1 MPSPSGY
8 HCCYLRVDLST
19 RSAEVRPLSES
30 VLRQYIGGVG
40 LGTWL
45 VLQEG
50 LEGVDPFDPR
60 MPIAFVFSPLVG
72 TTLTT
77 SAKFAVVAKSP
88 LTQRLSDSL
97 SSSHFAIAGKRAGFD
112 AIVIVGAAS
121 EPMALRIDGTGPRE
135 GEAPAEPRARVDVVS
150 SKSGPLSPVIDADF
164 TQDMPTGERVRVKGP
179 HGSSRPLTP
188 ALSPTVTS
196 VPRSESM
203 VGEREQSRVGL
214 LPEAARQEPRS
225 PEKPRPPVIDF
236 LSATS
241 WWGQSSRVAAD
252 AIRHEW
258 GNRFRVAAIGPAG
271 ERLVR
276 YATISSDGRH
286 AGRGGLGAVLGSK
299 NLKAI
304 AVAGDHLTPQAHPE
318 ELIALSR
325 DLSRRSFG
333 PATEKYRELGTVSNL
348 LTFNRLGTL
357 PTRNFQ
363 SGTFEG
369 AEQLN
374 PESFVT
380 EHPRTRESCAAC
392 TIGCEHVFH
401 GLGKDGTEGVRLEYE
416 SLFALGPLCG
426 ISKPETVLQAAA
438 LCDEYGIDTISAGAT
453 IAFSMECAE
462 RGLLRGIGF
471 QPVVSAILSQQ
482 AGASGPL
489 SPAGD
494 MTDTNDITAGERARV
509 RGATGQLTP
518 PHPGPLPHSHALTE
532 SHTDCGGEGAEE
544 RQAGSLSH
552 LRFGDDEGLL
562 AALRSIGERSGFGDQ
577 LAEGSRLL
585 AAQLGPEAQAFAPH
599 VKGLEIPGY
608 EPRALQSMALGF
620 AVSTRGADHNRS
632 GAYQVDF
639 SDKVNRLDL
648 ATEGV
653 RFAIETENEAAVMD
667 SLILCKFLRGALNDK
682 YAEMARMLELTTG
695 WSIDASELHEVAERI
710 VRLRK
715 WYNIRHGWT
724 PAEDTLPK
732 RFLCESLP
740 DGASAG
746 ATLTAEH
753 LQRLIAEYNTQ
764 RGWSVE
770 GWMPEEQ
777 IGMSHDAPLSN
788 Q

>member
-1 MPSPSGY
+1 MHSPSGY
-8 HCCYLRVDLST
+8 HGSYLRVDLST
-19 RSAEVRPLSES
+19 RTAERRPLSES
-30 VLRQYIGGVG
+30 VLRQHIGGVG

-50 LEGVDPFDPR
+50 LDGVDAIDPR

-88 LTQRLSDSL
+88 LTNRLSDSL
-97 SSSHFAIAGKRAGFD
+97 SSSHFAIAGKRAGYD
-112 AIVIVGAAS
+112 ALVIVGAAS
-121 EPMALRIDGTGPRE
+121 EPTAIRIDGTDRVAFRSAKE
-135 GEAPAEPRARVDVVS
+135 RLFAEQ
-150 SKSGPLSPVIDADF
+150 K
-164 TQDMPTGERVRVKGP
+164 TT
-179 HGSSRPLTP
+179 
-188 ALSPTVTS
+188 
-196 VPRSESM
+196 
-203 VGEREQSRVGL
+203 
-214 LPEAARQEPRS
+214 
-225 PEKPRPPVIDF
+225 IDF
-236 LSATS
+236 LSAQQ

-252 AIRHEW
+252 AIRQLW

-299 NLKAI
+299 NLKAV
-304 AVAGDHLTPQAHPE
+304 AVAGDQLTPQAHPE
-318 ELIALSR
+318 ELIAFSR

-401 GLGKDGTEGVRLEYE
+401 GLGKDGSEGVRLEYE

-453 IAFSMECAE
+453 IAFAMECAE
-462 RGLLRGIGF
+462 RGWLSGIGF
-471 QPVVSAILSQQ
+471 QPVESAILPEQ
-482 AGASGPL
+482 AGASGSL
-489 SPAGD
+489 SPASD
-494 MTDTNDITAGERARV
+494 MTHTTDSTAGERARV
-509 RGATGQLTP
+509 RGATEELTP
-518 PHPGPLPHSHALTE
+518 PHPGPLPHRSVSTE
-532 SHTDCGGEGAEE
+532 SRLDRGGEGAEE

-562 AALRSIGERSGFGDQ
+562 AALRSIGERSGFGDR
-577 LAEGSRLL
+577 LAEGSRIL
-585 AAQLGPEAQAFAPH
+585 AAQLGPEAQAIAPH

-632 GAYQVDF
+632 GAYQADF

-667 SLILCKFLRGALNDK
+667 SLIMCKFLRGALVDK
-682 YAEMARMLELTTG
+682 YAEMARMLALTTG
-695 WSIDASELHEVAERI
+695 WPIDSSELHEIAERI

-732 RFLCESLP
+732 RFLSESLP

-764 RGWSVE
+764 RGWSTE
-770 GWMPEEQ
+770 GWLPDEQ
-777 IGMSHDAPLSN
+777 ISSLQETHS

>member
-1 MPSPSGY
+1 MFSSGY
-8 HCCYLRVDLST
+8 HGGYLRVDLST
-19 RSAEVRPLSES
+19 RTAEVRPLSES
-30 VLRQYIGGVG
+30 VLRRYIGGVG

-50 LEGVDPFDPR
+50 LDGVDPFDPR

-97 SSSHFAIAGKRAGFD
+97 SSSHFAIAGKRAGYD

-121 EPMALRIDGTGPRE
+121 EPMAIRIE
-135 GEAPAEPRARVDVVS
+135 G
-150 SKSGPLSPVIDADF
+150 
-164 TQDMPTGERVRVKGP
+164 M
-179 HGSSRPLTP
+179 GSSVGF
-188 ALSPTVTS
+188 SP
-196 VPRSESM
+196 
-203 VGEREQSRVGL
+203 RVL
-214 LPEAARQEPRS
+214 EDITLAWA
-225 PEKPRPPVIDF
+225 KAHATIDF
-236 LSATS
+236 LSAQL

-252 AIRHEW
+252 AIRREW

-299 NLKAI
+299 KLKAI

-374 PESFVT
+374 PESFVS

-401 GLGKDGTEGVRLEYE
+401 GLGKDGSEGVRLEYE

-426 ISKPETVLQAAA
+426 ISKPETVLKAAA

-453 IAFSMECAE
+453 IAFAMECAE

-471 QPVVSAILSQQ
+471 QPVSTHT
-482 AGASGPL
+482 P
-489 SPAGD
+489 
-494 MTDTNDITAGERARV
+494 
-509 RGATGQLTP
+509 TP
-518 PHPGPLPHSHALTE
+518 PA
-532 SHTDCGGEGAEE
+532 TDCGGEGAEA
-544 RQAGSLSH
+544 RQAGSLKSPDSASPVH
-552 LRFGDDEGLL
+552 SGTRSGVAPGDGRPTTGLGESGDIEVLRFGDDEGLL
-562 AALRSIGERSGFGDQ
+562 AALRSIGERSGLGNQ

-585 AAQLGPEAQAFAPH
+585 AAQLGPEAQSFAPH

-653 RFAIETENEAAVMD
+653 RFAIETEDEAAVMD
-667 SLILCKFLRGALNDK
+667 SLILCKFLRGALHDK
-682 YAEMARMLELTTG
+682 YAEMARMLALTTG
-695 WSIDASELHEVAERI
+695 WSIDASELHEIAARI

-724 PAEDTLPK
+724 PVEDTLPQ
-732 RFLCESLP
+732 RFLSEPLP

-753 LQRLIAEYNTQ
+753 LQQLIAEYNTQ
-764 RGWSVE
+764 RGWSVD
-770 GWMPEEQ
+770 GWLPEEQ
-777 IGMSHDAPLSN
+777 IAGLRQTDRGNIP
-788 Q
+788 

>member
-1 MPSPSGY
+1 MPTPGY
-8 HCCYLRVDLST
+8 HGCYLRIDLST
-19 RSAEVRPLSES
+19 RTAEARPLSES
-30 VLRQYIGGVG
+30 VLRRYIGGVG

-45 VLQEG
+45 LLQEG
-50 LEGVDPFDPR
+50 LDGVDPFDPR
-60 MPIAFVFSPLVG
+60 MPVAFAFSPLVG

-97 SSSHFAIAGKRAGFD
+97 SSSHFAIAGKRAGYD

-121 EPMALRIDGTGPRE
+121 EPTAIRVDGASSNRE
-135 GEAPAEPRARVDVVS
+135 GV
-150 SKSGPLSPVIDADF
+150 
-164 TQDMPTGERVRVKGP
+164 P
-179 HGSSRPLTP
+179 H
-188 ALSPTVTS
+188 V
-196 VPRSESM
+196 E
-203 VGEREQSRVGL
+203 
-214 LPEAARQEPRS
+214 
-225 PEKPRPPVIDF
+225 F
-236 LSATS
+236 LSAQP
-241 WWGQSSRVAAD
+241 WWGLSSRATGD
-252 AIRHEW
+252 SIRSEW
-258 GNRFRVAAIGPAG
+258 GHRFRVAAIGPAG
-271 ERLVR
+271 EKLVR

-304 AVAGDHLTPQAHPE
+304 AVAGHQLTAQAHPE
-318 ELIALSR
+318 ELIAFSR

-369 AEQLN
+369 AAQLN

-392 TIGCEHVFH
+392 TIGCEHIFH

-426 ISKPETVLQAAA
+426 ISSPDTVLQAAA
-438 LCDEYGIDTISAGAT
+438 ICDEMGIDTISAGAT
-453 IAFSMECAE
+453 IAFAMECNE

-471 QPVVSAILSQQ
+471 QPVSSSKPSAE
-482 AGASGPL
+482 A
-489 SPAGD
+489 
-494 MTDTNDITAGERARV
+494 
-509 RGATGQLTP
+509 
-518 PHPGPLPHSHALTE
+518 
-532 SHTDCGGEGAEE
+532 

-552 LRFGDDEGLL
+552 EELRFGDDAGLL

-585 AAQLGPEAQAFAPH
+585 AAQIGPEAQAFAPH

-632 GAYQVDF
+632 GAYQADF

-648 ATEGV
+648 QTSGV
-653 RFAIETENEAAVMD
+653 RFAIETENEAAAMD
-667 SLILCKFLRGALNDK
+667 SLIMCKFLRGALHDK
-682 YAEMARMLELTTG
+682 YAEMARMLALVTG
-695 WSIDASELHEVAERI
+695 WSIDSNELQQTAQRI
-710 VRLRK
+710 VQLRK

-724 PAEDTLPK
+724 PAEDTLPL
-732 RFLCESLP
+732 RFLNQPLT

-746 ATLTAEH
+746 ATLTTEH
-753 LQRLIAEYNTQ
+753 LQALIAEYNIQ
-764 RGWSVE
+764 RGWGTE
-770 GWMPEEQ
+770 GWLPEDQ
-777 IGMSHDAPLSN
+777 IANLE
-788 Q
+788 

>member
-1 MPSPSGY
+1 MRVLVASRAECGAALCGAEPWRDGETTTSSNTLMPFPSGY
-8 HCCYLRVDLST
+8 HGCYLRVDLST
-19 RSAEVRPLSES
+19 RLAEVRPLSVS
-30 VLRQYIGGVG
+30 VLRRYLGGVG

-45 VLQEG
+45 VLEEG
-50 LEGVDPFDPR
+50 LDRVDPFDPR

-97 SSSHFAIAGKRAGFD
+97 SSSHFAITGKRAGFD
-112 AIVIVGAAS
+112 AIVVVGAAS
-121 EPMALRIDGTGPRE
+121 TPTAIRIDGTH
-135 GEAPAEPRARVDVVS
+135 
-150 SKSGPLSPVIDADF
+150 
-164 TQDMPTGERVRVKGP
+164 GERDGVSPPTSP
-179 HGSSRPLTP
+179 H
-188 ALSPTVTS
+188 V
-196 VPRSESM
+196 
-203 VGEREQSRVGL
+203 
-214 LPEAARQEPRS
+214 
-225 PEKPRPPVIDF
+225 DF
-236 LSATS
+236 VSAES
-241 WWGQSSRVAAD
+241 WWGQPSRVAAD

-258 GNRFRVAAIGPAG
+258 GARFRVAAIGPAG

-299 NLKAI
+299 QLKAI
-304 AVAGDHLTPQAHPE
+304 AVAGDYLTPQAHPA

-369 AEQLN
+369 AAQLN

-401 GLGKDGTEGVRLEYE
+401 GLGKDGSEGVRLEYE

-426 ISKPETVLQAAA
+426 ISKPETVLKAAA

-453 IAFSMECAE
+453 IAFAMECAE

-471 QPVVSAILSQQ
+471 QPVSSSDQQ
-482 AGASGPL
+482 ASSWGGSVDLGHFIKEARTHGEVPASPD
-489 SPAGD
+489 A
-494 MTDTNDITAGERARV
+494 V
-509 RGATGQLTP
+509 R
-518 PHPGPLPHSHALTE
+518 
-532 SHTDCGGEGAEE
+532 EGAGAGE

-562 AALRSIGERSGFGDQ
+562 AALRSIGERSGLGDQ

-648 ATEGV
+648 ANDGV

-667 SLILCKFLRGALNDK
+667 SLILCKFLRGALVDK
-682 YAEMARMLELTTG
+682 YAEMARMLALTTG
-695 WSIDASELHEVAERI
+695 WSIDARELHQIAERI

-732 RFLCESLP
+732 RFLSEPLP

-746 ATLTAEH
+746 ATLTATH
-753 LQRLIAEYNTQ
+753 LHQLIAEYNTQ

-770 GWMPEEQ
+770 GWLPEEQ
-777 IGMSHDAPLSN
+777 IAGLIT
-788 Q
+788 

>member
-1 MPSPSGY
+1 MPTPGY
-8 HCCYLRVDLST
+8 HGCYLRIDLST
-19 RSAEVRPLSES
+19 RSAEARPLNES

-45 VLQEG
+45 LLQEG
-50 LEGVDPFDPR
+50 LDGVDPLDPR
-60 MPIAFVFSPLVG
+60 MPVAFVFSPLVG

-97 SSSHFAIAGKRAGFD
+97 SSSHFAIAGKRAGYD
-112 AIVIVGAAS
+112 ALVIVGAAG
-121 EPMALRIDGTGPRE
+121 EPTAIRIESDKVEFLPA
-135 GEAPAEPRARVDVVS
+135 APWW
-150 SKSGPLSPVIDADF
+150 GL
-164 TQDMPTGERVRVKGP
+164 
-179 HGSSRPLTP
+179 SSRATGD
-188 ALSPTVTS
+188 SI
-196 VPRSESM
+196 RSE
-203 VGEREQSRVGL
+203 
-214 LPEAARQEPRS
+214 
-225 PEKPRPPVIDF
+225 
-236 LSATS
+236 
-241 WWGQSSRVAAD
+241 WG
-252 AIRHEW
+252 H
-258 GNRFRVAAIGPAG
+258 RFRVAAIGPAG
-271 ERLVR
+271 EKLVR

-304 AVAGDHLTPQAHPE
+304 AVAGHQLTAQAHPG
-318 ELIALSR
+318 ELIAFSR

-369 AEQLN
+369 AAQLN

-392 TIGCEHVFH
+392 TIGCEHIFH

-426 ISKPETVLQAAA
+426 ISSPDTVLQAAA
-438 LCDEYGIDTISAGAT
+438 ICDEVGIDTISAGAT
-453 IAFSMECAE
+453 IAFAMECSE

-471 QPVVSAILSQQ
+471 QPVSS
-482 AGASGPL
+482 SR
-489 SPAGD
+489 SPD
-494 MTDTNDITAGERARV
+494 
-509 RGATGQLTP
+509 
-518 PHPGPLPHSHALTE
+518 
-532 SHTDCGGEGAEE
+532 EE

-552 LRFGDDEGLL
+552 EELCFGDDAGLL
-562 AALRSIGERSGFGDQ
+562 TALRSIGERSGFGDQ

-585 AAQLGPEAQAFAPH
+585 AAQIGPEAQAFAPH

-632 GAYQVDF
+632 GAYQADF

-648 ATEGV
+648 QTSGV
-653 RFAIETENEAAVMD
+653 HFAIETENEAAVMD
-667 SLILCKFLRGALNDK
+667 SLIMCKFLRGALHDK
-682 YAEMARMLELTTG
+682 YAEMARMLELVTG
-695 WSIDASELHEVAERI
+695 WPIDSNELQTIAERI

-724 PAEDTLPK
+724 PAEDTLPQ
-732 RFLCESLP
+732 RFLNQPLA

-753 LQRLIAEYNTQ
+753 LQALIAEYNTQ
-764 RGWSVE
+764 RGWGTK
-770 GWMPEEQ
+770 GW
-777 IGMSHDAPLSN
+777 LSEH
-788 Q
+788 QLTELR

>member
-1 MPSPSGY
+1 MFSSGY
-8 HCCYLRVDLST
+8 NGGYLRVDLST
-19 RSAEVRPLSES
+19 RTAEVRPLSES
-30 VLRQYIGGVG
+30 VLRRYIGGVG

-50 LEGVDPFDPR
+50 LDGVDPFDPR

-97 SSSHFAIAGKRAGFD
+97 SSSHFAIAGKRAGYD

-121 EPMALRIDGTGPRE
+121 EPMAIRIE
-135 GEAPAEPRARVDVVS
+135 G
-150 SKSGPLSPVIDADF
+150 
-164 TQDMPTGERVRVKGP
+164 M
-179 HGSSRPLTP
+179 GSSVGF
-188 ALSPTVTS
+188 SP
-196 VPRSESM
+196 
-203 VGEREQSRVGL
+203 RVL
-214 LPEAARQEPRS
+214 EEITLAWA
-225 PEKPRPPVIDF
+225 KAHATIDF
-236 LSATS
+236 LSAQL

-252 AIRHEW
+252 AIRREW

-299 NLKAI
+299 KLKAI

-374 PESFVT
+374 PESFVS

-401 GLGKDGTEGVRLEYE
+401 GLGKDGSEGVRLEYE

-426 ISKPETVLQAAA
+426 ISKPETVLKAAA

-453 IAFSMECAE
+453 IAFAMECAE

-471 QPVVSAILSQQ
+471 QPVSTPQ
-482 AGASGPL
+482 ATASGPL

-494 MTDTNDITAGERARV
+494 LTDTSDSTAGERARV
-509 RGATGQLTP
+509 RGTTGQITP
-518 PHPGPLPHSHALTE
+518 PHPGPLPHSHAHPAL
-532 SHTDCGGEGAEE
+532 HTDCGGEGAEA
-544 RQAGSLSH
+544 RQAGSLKSPDSASPVH
-552 LRFGDDEGLL
+552 SGTRSGVAPGDGRPTTGLGESGDIEVLRFGDDEGLL
-562 AALRSIGERSGFGDQ
+562 AALRSIGERSGLGNH

-585 AAQLGPEAQAFAPH
+585 AAQLGPEAQSFAPH

-653 RFAIETENEAAVMD
+653 RFAIETEDEAAVMD
-667 SLILCKFLRGALNDK
+667 SLILCKFLRGALRDK
-682 YAEMARMLELTTG
+682 YAEMARMLALTTG
-695 WSIDASELHEVAERI
+695 WSIDASELHEIAARI

-724 PAEDTLPK
+724 PVEDTLPQ
-732 RFLCESLP
+732 RFLSEPLP

-746 ATLTAEH
+746 ATLTADH
-753 LQRLIAEYNTQ
+753 LQQLIAEYNTQ
-764 RGWSVE
+764 RGWSVD
-770 GWMPEEQ
+770 GWLPEEQ
-777 IGMSHDAPLSN
+777 IAGLRQTDRGNIP
-788 Q
+788 